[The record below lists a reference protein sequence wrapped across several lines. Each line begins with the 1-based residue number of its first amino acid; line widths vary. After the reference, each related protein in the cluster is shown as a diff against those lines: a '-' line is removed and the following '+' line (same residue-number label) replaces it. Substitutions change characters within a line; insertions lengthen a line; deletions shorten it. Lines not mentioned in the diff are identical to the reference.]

1 MPVGMAFLG
10 VDLGTQ
16 GCRTILAE
24 QNGTVVSSAYVP
36 MSASVPDLPPTWS
49 EQRVGEWWPAVRRS
63 IRQSVGGS
71 GSPEAVGV
79 DSTSGTVLAISA
91 GSEPLTNAF
100 MYNDTRAEVEAGEI
114 SIAGRDLEGELG
126 YRIRPSFSVAKLL
139 WLKRNRR
146 RVFEEADM
154 FIHAA
159 DYVTGRLCGSW
170 EHTDHTNALKS
181 AFDLK
186 RYRWPGFLDD
196 MGIPLEKLPVVV
208 PPGEQVG
215 EVCEKASRETGID
228 QGTPVIAGLTDGCA
242 SQIASGA
249 ADLGDWETTLG
260 TTLVIKGV
268 TRDLVRDPG
277 GRIYSHLHPEGYWM
291 PGGASSTGGECLIS
305 RFPGAN
311 LREMDELAGS
321 IIPTGLLSYPLARTG
336 ERFPFTSESAEGFIL
351 GEPSGEL
358 EVYAAQLEGVA
369 YVERMAYEV
378 LGELGAEVG
387 GRIFTVGGGAR
398 SELWL
403 KIRASV
409 LQKRLLRPLVPEAAM
424 GMAVLTAHSQLGEGL
439 GSVARRM
446 VKVDLEV
453 GPDPELSGAYE
464 DRYRRFRAEIDRR
477 FPCTG

>member
-1 MPVGMAFLG
+1 MAFLG

-16 GCRTILAE
+16 GCRAILAE
-24 QNGTVVSSAYVP
+24 PNGTVVSSAHVP
-36 MSASVPDLPPTWS
+36 MSASVPGLPPNWS

-63 IRQSVGGS
+63 VRQAVGGS
-71 GSPEAVGV
+71 VNPEAVGV

-91 GSEPLTNAF
+91 EGKPLTNAF
-100 MYNDTRAEVEAGEI
+100 MYNDARAEVEAGEL
-114 SIAGRDLEGELG
+114 SVAGRDLEDELG
-126 YRIRPSFSVAKLL
+126 YRIRPSFSAAKLL
-139 WLKRNRR
+139 WLKRNGGRA
-146 RVFEEADM
+146 FEDADL

-159 DYVTGRLCGSW
+159 DYVTGRLCGGW
-170 EHTDHTNALKS
+170 GHTDHTNALKS
-181 AFDLK
+181 VFDLK

-196 MGIPLEKLPVVV
+196 MGIPLHKLPVVV
-208 PPGEQVG
+208 PPGEQIG

-249 ADLGDWETTLG
+249 ADLGEWETTLG

-277 GRIYSHLHPEGYWM
+277 GRIYSHLHPEGFWM
-291 PGGASSTGGECLIS
+291 PGGASNTGGGCLQS
-305 RFPGAN
+305 RFSGAN
-311 LREMDELAGS
+311 LQEMDELAGS
-321 IIPTGLLSYPLARTG
+321 VIPTGLLSYPLVRTG
-336 ERFPFTSESAEGFIL
+336 ERFPFASESARGFTL
-351 GEPSGEL
+351 GKPKGDL
-358 EVYAAQLEGVA
+358 DVYAAQLEGVA

-387 GRIFTVGGGAR
+387 ERVFTVGGGTK

-409 LQKRLLRPLVPEAAM
+409 LQKMLLRPLVPEAAM
-424 GMAVLTAHSQLGEGL
+424 GMAVLSAHSQLGESL

-446 VKVDLEV
+446 VTVDMEIK
-453 GPDPELSGAYE
+453 PDPELSGAYE
-464 DRYRRFRAEIDRR
+464 DRYQRFRAEIDRR
-477 FPCTG
+477 FPAAG